1 MNNCWDNFFTKEIE
15 EEIVK
20 IFNEIGNDYFPDK
33 KLVFRFTNLDLS
45 NVKYIILGMDPYPS
59 FYIDE
64 NNNKVPIAT
73 GRSFEVSTL
82 KNWNSNFRQISLKN
96 IVKTI
101 YLNEKG
107 SIKSWNLI
115 KDEISNKSFL
125 IKQPSDWFNSLERQ
139 GVMFLNTSLTVK
151 PNSPGSHIKIWE
163 NFMNKLIMYIDSYNP
178 NIKWI
183 SWGNESFNRISNI
196 IDNDKIIKGVHP
208 RNNSFISENSL
219 KEIKGINFLG

>member
-15 EEIVK
+15 DEIVK
-20 IFNEIGNDYFPDK
+20 IFNEIGNEYFPDK
-33 KLVFRFTNLDLS
+33 KSIFRFTNLDL
-45 NVKYIILGMDPYPS
+45 NKVKYIILGMDPYPS

-64 NNNKVPIAT
+64 NNNEVPIAT
-73 GRSFEVSTL
+73 GRSFEVSNL

-101 YLNEKG
+101 YLNEKEK
-107 SIKSWNLI
+107 IKSWNLI
-115 KDEISNKSFL
+115 KDEINNHSFL
-125 IKQPSDWFNSLERQ
+125 IKQPEGWFNSLESQ
-139 GVMFLNTSLTVK
+139 GIMFLNVSLTVE
-151 PNSPGSHIKIWE
+151 PNNPGSHIKIWE
-163 NFMNKLIMYIDSYNP
+163 NFMNKLIIYIDSYNP

-196 IDNDKIIKGVHP
+196 IDSDKIIKGVHP
-208 RNNSFISENSL
+208 RNNSFIIGNSL